1 MEETEKTDE
10 DSKNEKIID
19 QSQLDEIMHKKD
31 TLDINYEIKERNK
44 YKNISDK
51 NKENNNK
58 LCNTKNIKK
67 ILKIIFC
74 PCYCIFFKSF
84 EWIWDGRCEFEDYY
98 KSYSFLENILFCILS
113 IIDILAISFYKD
125 NLSNAFF
132 IIRIMSDCFGII
144 IFWLSIVLYDEES
157 ADENNFE
164 SGLLLFTLISLGLM
178 GLFDIFS
185 FVVFC
190 SSNSDFNAIILICF
204 LIHLILSIAYFSFN
218 ICKFLH

>member
-1 MEETEKTDE
+1 MEESDKKDE
-10 DSKNEKIID
+10 DSKNEKII
-19 QSQLDEIMHKKD
+19 QHTQLDEIMYKKD

-51 NKENNNK
+51 NKDINNK
-58 LCNTKNIKK
+58 FCSFKNIKK

-74 PCYCIFFKSF
+74 PCYCFFFKSF

-98 KSYSFLENILFCILS
+98 KSYSFFENILFCVLS
-113 IIDILAISFYKD
+113 IIDMIAISFYKD
-125 NLSNAFF
+125 SLSNAFF
-132 IIRIMSDCFGII
+132 VIRIFSDCFGII
-144 IFWLSIVLYDEES
+144 IFWLSIVLYDDET
-157 ADENNFE
+157 ADEYNFE

-190 SSNSDFNAIILICF
+190 SSNSDFNAIILLCF

>member
-1 MEETEKTDE
+1 MEETEIIDE
-10 DSKNEKIID
+10 ESKNERIIE
-19 QSQLDEIMHKKD
+19 QSQSDEIMHKRD

-44 YKNISDK
+44 YKKISDK
-51 NKENNNK
+51 NKENMNV
-58 LCNTKNIKK
+58 KNIKK
-67 ILKIIFC
+67 ICKIIFC

-98 KSYSFLENILFCILS
+98 KSYSFFENILFCFLS
-113 IIDILAISFYKD
+113 IIDLVAISFYKD
-125 NLSNAFF
+125 SLSDAFF
-132 IIRIMSDCFGII
+132 VIRIISDCFGII

-178 GLFDIFS
+178 GLLDIIS
-185 FVVFC
+185 FVAFC
-190 SSNSDFNAIILICF
+190 SSNSDFNAIILLSF

>member
-1 MEETEKTDE
+1 MEETV
-10 DSKNEKIID
+10 KNEKIID
-19 QSQLDEIMHKKD
+19 QSQLYEIMHKKD
-31 TLDINYEIKERNK
+31 TLDINYELKERNK

-84 EWIWDGRCEFEDYY
+84 EWIWDRRCEIEDYY
-98 KSYSFLENILFCILS
+98 KSYSFFENILFYNLS
-113 IIDILAISFYKD
+113 IIDIFAISFYND
-125 NLSNAFF
+125 SLSNSFF
-132 IIRIMSDCFGII
+132 VIRIMSDCFGIMV
-144 IFWLSIVLYDEES
+144 FLLSIVLYDKES
-157 ADENNFE
+157 NDENNFE

>member
-1 MEETEKTDE
+1 MI
-10 DSKNEKIID
+10 S
-19 QSQLDEIMHKKD
+19 SQIN
-31 TLDINYEIKERNK
+31 TPDINYEIKERNK

-51 NKENNNK
+51 NKKNNIK
-58 LCNTKNIKK
+58 FCNTKNIKK
-67 ILKIIFC
+67 IFKIIFC
-74 PCYCIFFKSF
+74 PCYCFFFKSF
-84 EWIWDGRCEFEDYY
+84 EWIWDGRCQFEDYY
-98 KSYSFLENILFCILS
+98 KSYSFFENILFCILS
-113 IIDILAISFYKD
+113 IFDIIAISFNKD
-125 NLSNAFF
+125 SLSDAFF
-132 IIRIMSDCFGII
+132 AIRIISDCFGII

-164 SGLLLFTLISLGLM
+164 TGLLLFTLISLGLM

-190 SSNSDFNAIILICF
+190 TSNSDFKAIILLCF

>member
-1 MEETEKTDE
+1 MEESGKMDD
-10 DSKNEKIID
+10 DSKIEKIIE
-19 QSQLDEIMHKKD
+19 QSHSDEIMHKKD

-58 LCNTKNIKK
+58 LCNNKNIKK
-67 ILKIIFC
+67 IVKIIFC

-98 KSYSFLENILFCILS
+98 KSYSFFENILFCILS
-113 IIDILAISFYKD
+113 IIDIVTISFYKD

-132 IIRIMSDCFGII
+132 TIRIISDCFGIL

-164 SGLLLFTLISLGLM
+164 SGLLFFTLISLGLM

-190 SSNSDFNAIILICF
+190 SSNSDFNAIILLCF

>member
-1 MEETEKTDE
+1 MEETEIIDE
-10 DSKNEKIID
+10 ESKNERIIE
-19 QSQLDEIMHKKD
+19 QSQSDEIMHKRD

-44 YKNISDK
+44 YKKISDK
-51 NKENNNK
+51 NKENMSV
-58 LCNTKNIKK
+58 KNIKK
-67 ILKIIFC
+67 ICKIIFC

-98 KSYSFLENILFCILS
+98 KSYSFFENILFCFLS
-113 IIDILAISFYKD
+113 IIDLVAISFYKD
-125 NLSNAFF
+125 SLSDAFF
-132 IIRIMSDCFGII
+132 VIRIISDCFGII

-178 GLFDIFS
+178 GLLDIIS
-185 FVVFC
+185 FIAFC
-190 SSNSDFNAIILICF
+190 SSNSDFNAIILMSF